1 MNLFSDPVSLESYV
15 YAFWRLWKAVM
26 PVITAMYAIETYGL
40 GFIFFF
46 FRFLIFCF
54 TSLESRVDRG

>member
-40 GFIFFF
+40 GFFFF
-46 FRFLIFCF
+46 F
-54 TSLESRVDRG
+54 